1 MLKNVLKHFFFG
13 FKTLLSELNFDA
25 FTCNLAFGILFVWIG
40 WGSIELA
47 VGGPATR
54 PQFQREGR
62 EKLSF
67 SVVKPRET
75 PTV

>member
-1 MLKNVLKHFFFG
+1 MCGL
-13 FKTLLSELNFDA
+13 E
-25 FTCNLAFGILFVWIG
+25 WE
-40 WGSIELA
+40 SIDLA

-67 SVVKPRET
+67 SALKPRET
-75 PTV
+75 PMV